1 MARDL
6 EHDSCFWRNGPARG
20 VLCYGLGIS
29 ICRTTYCNFKEY
41 GIGRFHK
48 EYVWDGFSFYVSFG
62 NMEGWDLYRLMK
74 FGFGFP
80 ATATDRFQHLHYD
93 LENKLGYRVEEISIR
108 KDDPMLCVHR
118 VAFSEDGGEE
128 VPRTLLT
135 D

>member
-1 MARDL
+1 MKTVD
-6 EHDSCFWRNGPARG
+6 
-20 VLCYGLGIS
+20 
-29 ICRTTYCNFKEY
+29 
-41 GIGRFHK
+41 IGRGAGVFALALIKAGTDRIESLTSRIVDGVQFIHVILDGVDYLGK
-48 EYVWDGFSFYVSFG
+48 ENEF